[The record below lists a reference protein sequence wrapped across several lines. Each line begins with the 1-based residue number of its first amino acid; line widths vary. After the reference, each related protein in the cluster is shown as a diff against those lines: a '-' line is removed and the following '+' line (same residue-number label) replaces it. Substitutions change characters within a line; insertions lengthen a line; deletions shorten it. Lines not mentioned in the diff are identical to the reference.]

1 MGIYQGAMDIGTN
14 SCRLIIVEK
23 KEEGDFTHL
32 RQVRITR
39 IGEGLGQG
47 HLRLSQGAMDR
58 TLAALAE
65 YKEMLGGY
73 PVEEVWLLGTQ
84 ALREA
89 DNSEVFAAAVK
100 ERTGFDLQIIS
111 GEREAYLSYLGA
123 ATGLSDPALA
133 QPLVL
138 DIGAGSTE
146 LMWLEEDGAAKA
158 GDTGAAGIAGT
169 NVAARAAG
177 AKAEAAGVGGRGD
190 DADRNI
196 GAIKGRIRAVS
207 APIGSLRLLEKPLDR
222 QGILEALRTG
232 WQGIAVPE
240 RAMGGNAAAIGGTGP
255 LVGVGGT
262 ATTLGAIHL
271 NMKEYD
277 PEALLGLEM
286 SRSQV
291 EAVLALL
298 ESLPSAERLALPGMM
313 PGREDV
319 LPWGLRIL
327 LAAMTYCRRD
337 SVVICDRDLLYGILQ

>member
-1 MGIYQGAMDIGTN
+1 MGIYLGAMDIGTN

-23 KEEGDFTHL
+23 QGAGDFTHL

-47 HLRLSQGAMDR
+47 NLRLSRQAMDR
-58 TLAALAE
+58 TLAALIE
-65 YKEMLGGY
+65 YKEMLADY
-73 PVEEVWLLGTQ
+73 PVEKAWLLGTQ

-89 DNSEVFAAAVK
+89 ANSSGFVTEVK

-123 ATGLSDPALA
+123 ATGLNDPALA

-146 LMWLEEDGAAKA
+146 LMWLEAAGTANAGTAGAAE
-158 GDTGAAGIAGT
+158 
-169 NVAARAAG
+169 VAETAG
-177 AKAEAAGVGGRGD
+177 AEDEAAEAAVGVGGRGD
-190 DADRNI
+190 DADRNT

-207 APIGSLRLLEKPLDR
+207 APIGSLRLLEKPLDS

-232 WQGIAVPE
+232 WQGIAVPA
-240 RAMGGNAAAIGGTGP
+240 RAMEMEANAAAAGGTGP

-298 ESLPSAERLALPGMM
+298 EGLSSAERLALPGMM

>member
-1 MGIYQGAMDIGTN
+1 MGIYLGAMDIGTN

-23 KEEGDFTHL
+23 QGAGDFTHL

-47 HLRLSQGAMDR
+47 NLRLSRQAMDR
-58 TLAALAE
+58 TLAALIE
-65 YKEMLGGY
+65 YKEMLADY
-73 PVEEVWLLGTQ
+73 PVEKAWLLGTQ

-89 DNSEVFAAAVK
+89 ANSSGFVTEVK

-123 ATGLSDPALA
+123 ATGLNDPALA

-146 LMWLEEDGAAKA
+146 LMWLEAA
-158 GDTGAAGIAGT
+158 
-169 NVAARAAG
+169 V
-177 AKAEAAGVGGRGD
+177 GVGGRGD
-190 DADRNI
+190 DADRNT

-207 APIGSLRLLEKPLDR
+207 APIGSLRLLEKPLDS

-232 WQGIAVPE
+232 WQGIAVPA
-240 RAMGGNAAAIGGTGP
+240 RAMEMEANAAAAGGTGP

-298 ESLPSAERLALPGMM
+298 EGLSSAERLALPGMM

>member
-1 MGIYQGAMDIGTN
+1 MGIYLGAMDIGTN

-23 KEEGDFTHL
+23 QGAGDFTHL

-47 HLRLSQGAMDR
+47 NLRLSRQAMDR
-58 TLAALAE
+58 TLAALIE
-65 YKEMLGGY
+65 YKEMLADY
-73 PVEEVWLLGTQ
+73 PVEQAWLLGTQ

-89 DNSEVFAAAVK
+89 ANSSGFVTEVK

-123 ATGLSDPALA
+123 ATGLNDPALA

-146 LMWLEEDGAAKA
+146 LMWLEAA
-158 GDTGAAGIAGT
+158 
-169 NVAARAAG
+169 V
-177 AKAEAAGVGGRGD
+177 GVGGRGD
-190 DADRNI
+190 DADRNT

-207 APIGSLRLLEKPLDR
+207 APIGSLRLLEKPLDS

-232 WQGIAVPE
+232 WQGIAVPA
-240 RAMGGNAAAIGGTGP
+240 RAMEMEANAAAAGGTGP

-298 ESLPSAERLALPGMM
+298 EGLSSAERLALPGMM

>member
-47 HLRLSQGAMDR
+47 HLHLSRGAMDR

-65 YKEMLGGY
+65 YKEILAGY
-73 PVEEVWLLGTQ
+73 PVEKVWLLGTQ

-89 DNSEVFAAAVK
+89 DNSQVFAAAVK
-100 ERTGFDLQIIS
+100 ERTGFDLQVIS

-146 LMWLEEDGAAKA
+146 LMWLEEDETANAGGRGVAGTAGANAA
-158 GDTGAAGIAGT
+158 AGAAGADGGT
-169 NVAARAAG
+169 
-177 AKAEAAGVGGRGD
+177 
-190 DADRNI
+190 
-196 GAIKGRIRAVS
+196 GAITGQIKAVS
-207 APIGSLRLLEKPLDR
+207 APIGGLRLLEKPLNEE
-222 QGILEALRTG
+222 GILEALRTG

-240 RAMGGNAAAIGGTGP
+240 QKGQKAEETKRRPQISTAAIGGAGP

-319 LPWGLRIL
+319 MPWGLRIL